1 MELDNRTA
9 CALTA
14 CRPQGLSLLASWLA
28 GWLRDCIAIY
38 ANVCLLAD
46 LPSNLTIRARLL
58 GCESA
63 RLIFSPGLRLL
74 AAAKTTAVAHRLLAH
89 IPA

>member
-14 CRPQGLSLLASWLA
+14 CRPQGLWLA